1 MYSPLWKNEN
11 SLARFVGTHCFCGRR
26 ASTNSNSQVVDQT
39 ASAMRSQLRTIR
51 APSPV
56 AAPPLCESQTMNDDE
71 TISTE
76 LNEGDTTTTWDST
89 FQHEIFRQSAVGSAT
104 ICSHA
109 VSVGGYVY
117 GGLIGSDIRA
127 TATQENYEQVAWW
140 TWKQSLSDMPHNVRG
155 SSLYNTTNSF
165 FSSSST
171 TVGIATCVASNS
183 DGTVIAVATDAGVVS
198 LLRGSDGASLA
209 TRRVC
214 SENDSFI
221 NLTWIQSRKDGEDDV
236 LLIETPLAEHA
247 SSGNL
252 ILVSNVQGER
262 LNHSNATIV
271 AEAARSMQIHPF
283 SLEGTLYTGDTR
295 DLLAMTG
302 CYLNESSIRLIACD
316 GNGKLVAWDY
326 DTQQRQAH
334 FVQDG
339 IALISDDV
347 ACHIDFDVG
356 LFTRAYK
363 TASFVLCTALIH
375 EPATPNLFWFD
386 PIQLRTACRYEFT
399 VEMTLPESSVK
410 VLSVAP
416 VESHQSDDAIAA
428 VVATKTTVDGT
439 SIGKFHVV
447 QALIGENDGMSI
459 LLHPHIVYTLSAP
472 ETTIAVS
479 MTSLPTLCTETNSP
493 YSFRCKVWQSGDSS
507 CVFKEFL
514 PDTRT
519 SRSIGAIRSFLR
531 RGQFDAADEIVAN
544 VGSAALINDEYAD
557 FYPSEIALHSLTH
570 SLTAKNPDAIENAR
584 SCLRRLASGAVSGN
598 DKGIGLFLESVDVVI
613 HSASG
618 FSFEQYNTGLRTL
631 ATSIQTVSQRSPPEH
646 LSKLRSKEKSVA
658 DHIIAL
664 EFVAQASPT
673 YPLSTPFANIRS
685 PIQLYDAF
693 VQERKFSLA
702 ECLCHSSLHSLL
714 TSDDMVLPLLQIDAE
729 VDPREYAP
737 LLRDVVI
744 PNLTISD
751 ELFYRLELWSC
762 RVAEGLDDRA
772 DVNLDLEAAIL
783 LLQVSRASDAN
794 ADASDG
800 STRLIHF
807 RLCWTD
813 FGQGK
818 KKSPEQIV
826 FVIWDPFAFCRT
838 DRLSFLS
845 TVVWFQLFDN
855 GCQIFICFFE
865 TQILAIQH
873 ATFAYHPRT

>member
-1 MYSPLWKNEN
+1 V
-11 SLARFVGTHCFCGRR
+11 ARIVFVEGAINDHNRQGRHP
-26 ASTNSNSQVVDQT
+26 T
-39 ASAMRSQLRTIR
+39 ASAMTSHLRTIR
-51 APSPV
+51 APSPAV
-56 AAPPLCESQTMNDDE
+56 APPPCEIQTRHDDE
-71 TISTE
+71 TISTV
-76 LNEGDTTTTWDST
+76 LNEGDTTWDST

-117 GGLIGSDIRA
+117 GGLIASDTRA
-127 TATQENYEQVAWW
+127 TAQEDYEHVAWW
-140 TWKQSLSDMPHNVRG
+140 TWKQSLGEMPHNVREAANA
-155 SSLYNTTNSF
+155 SSNNTVNSL

-214 SENDSFI
+214 SEIDSFI

-236 LLIETPLAEHA
+236 LLIETLPSEQHE

-252 ILVSNVQGER
+252 ILVSNAQGER

-302 CYLNESSIRLIACD
+302 CYLNDSSIRLIACD

-326 DTQQRQAH
+326 DTQQRKAH

-339 IALISDDV
+339 IELISDNDV
-347 ACHIDFDVG
+347 ECHIDFDVG
-356 LFTRAYK
+356 LCTRAYK

-375 EPATPNLFWFD
+375 ESAMPNLFWFD
-386 PIQLRTACRYEFT
+386 PIQLRTACRFEFT
-399 VEMTLPESSVK
+399 AEMTLPASSVK

-416 VESHQSDDAIAA
+416 VESHQSDDAIAV
-428 VVATKTTVDGT
+428 VVAIKSTIDGN

-447 QALIGENDGMSI
+447 QALIGENNEMPV
-459 LLHPHIVYTLSAP
+459 LLHPHIVYTLCAP

-479 MTSLPTLCTETNSP
+479 MSPLPTVDVETNSP
-493 YSFRCKVWQSGDSS
+493 YSFRCKVWQSGNSS

-514 PDTRT
+514 PDIRT
-519 SRSIGAIRSFLR
+519 SRSIGAIRSLLR

-544 VGSAALINDEYAD
+544 IGSDALIDDEYAD
-557 FYPSEIALHSLTH
+557 FYPSEIALHSLRH
-570 SLTAKNPDAIENAR
+570 SLNAKNPDAIGNAR

-598 DKGIGLFLESVDVVI
+598 DKGVGLFLESVDVVVR
-613 HSASG
+613 SASG
-618 FSFEQYNTGLRTL
+618 FSLEQYNEGLRTL
-631 ATSIQTVSQRSPPEH
+631 ATSIQTVSQRSPTEH

-658 DHIIAL
+658 EHIVAL
-664 EFVAQASPT
+664 EFLAKASPM

-693 VQERKFSLA
+693 VRERKFSLA
-702 ECLCHSSLHSLL
+702 ECLCHSNLQSLL
-714 TSDDMVLPLLQIDAE
+714 AVEDMVLPMLQIDAQ
-729 VDPREYAP
+729 VDPREYAS

-744 PNLTISD
+744 PNLTIGD
-751 ELFYRLELWSC
+751 ELFSGLELWSC

-772 DVNLDLEAAIL
+772 EENLDLEAAIL
-783 LLQVSRASDAN
+783 LLQVSRACDTK
-794 ADASDG
+794 ADVSDG
-800 STRLIHF
+800 STRLINC
-807 RLCWTD
+807 RQCWTD
-813 FGQGK
+813 SRQGK
-818 KKSPEQIV
+818 KKSSEQIV
-826 FVIWDPFAFCRT
+826 FVVWDPLFVCRT

-845 TVVWFQLFDN
+845 TVVWFQVFHEECRIL
-855 GCQIFICFFE
+855 ICIFE
-865 TQILAIQH
+865 TQILAIQQ
-873 ATFAYHPRT
+873 ATFAHHPRA